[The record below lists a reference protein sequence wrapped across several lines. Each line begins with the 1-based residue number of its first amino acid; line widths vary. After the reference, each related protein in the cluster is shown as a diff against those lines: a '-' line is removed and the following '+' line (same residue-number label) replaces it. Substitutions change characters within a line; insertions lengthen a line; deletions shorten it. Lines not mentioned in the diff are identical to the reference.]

1 MRRALLYLPDGLYAR
16 RMTTEPAAVEV
27 GRHRRVDWLELFFD
41 LVFVVI
47 VKQLTDLLHGEPG
60 PLEFLA
66 VAGLLLFAWTA
77 WLNVTMFSNITNTEG
92 GAFRRVSVLVAM
104 AGIGLVAVSIPD
116 ALTERAPLLAIGF
129 AIARVAMWPLW
140 VKSRRQRGLDIIR
153 PTLYGPGI
161 AALWIG
167 TIFLPETIRPW
178 VWLGLVVVELVV
190 NFAGLT
196 HLTFSVE
203 HAVER
208 AGLFTMIVLGESVVE
223 LILAVNPGQSA
234 LAWVITAEAFALV
247 CGLFWI
253 YFQRGRPIA
262 ESILPHR
269 STAVIRDVIGGGHY
283 FIVLGLIGVAAGL
296 GAAIEHGDEGTIPFM
311 SLVAL
316 CGGLLSYYCANIF
329 IGVRY
334 GIPPRV
340 VLILSPFTVVIPLLV
355 LFLGASWP
363 SWVIIAVL
371 LVDVL
376 LHGWVGRRVAHK
388 IPVDD

>member
-1 MRRALLYLPDGLYAR
+1 
-16 RMTTEPAAVEV
+16 MTTEAAAVEV

-77 WLNVTMFSNITNTEG
+77 WLNVTVVSNISDSDG
-92 GAFRRVSVLVAM
+92 GTARRVAVLVAM
-104 AGIGLVAVSIPD
+104 AGIGLVAVAIPD
-116 ALTERAPLLAIGF
+116 ALTDRAPLLAIGF
-129 AIARVAMWPLW
+129 AIARVAVWPLW
-140 VKSRRQRGLDIIR
+140 VQSRRRRGLGIVR
-153 PTLYGPGI
+153 PTIYGPGV
-161 AALWIG
+161 AALWIA
-167 TIFLPETIRPW
+167 TIFLPESIRPW
-178 VWLGLVVVELVV
+178 VWLGLVVLELII
-190 NFAGLT
+190 NFAGMT
-196 HLTFSVE
+196 HLPISVD
-203 HAVER
+203 HALER

-223 LILAVNPGQSA
+223 LVLAVEPGQSPM
-234 LAWVITAEAFALV
+234 AWVVTVGGFALI

-262 ESILPHR
+262 EAVLSHR
-269 STAVIRDVIGGGHY
+269 STAVVRDVIAAAHY

-296 GAAIEHGDEGTIPFM
+296 GAAIDYGDEGTIPLM

-316 CGGLLSYYCANIF
+316 CGGLLIYYGANIF

-334 GIPPRV
+334 GIPRRV
-340 VLILSPFTVVIPLLV
+340 ILILSPLTVVIPIAVLL
-355 LFLGASWP
+355 LGASWP
-363 SWVIIAVL
+363 SWLIIAVL
-371 LVDVL
+371 IVDVL

-388 IPVDD
+388 IPVAD